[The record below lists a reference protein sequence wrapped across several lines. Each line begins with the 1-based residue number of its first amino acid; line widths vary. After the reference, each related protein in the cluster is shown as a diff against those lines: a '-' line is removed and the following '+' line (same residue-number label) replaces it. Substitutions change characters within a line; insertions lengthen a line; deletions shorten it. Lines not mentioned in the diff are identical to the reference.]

1 MYSLQGIPDEGS
13 DCMKI
18 EKVNENQIRCT
29 LTREDLAERQLKLSE
44 LAYGTEKAKL
54 LFRDMMQQAA
64 YEFGFEA
71 DDIPLMIEAIPL
83 SADTIIL
90 VITKVEYPE
99 ELDTRF
105 ARFSDPDP
113 EDVYGELSGDGAAA
127 EPHGADDILGLFRKM
142 QEEREKTDEKQTDGS
157 GVSVGVHETGQNE
170 KNEKSPVNVLV
181 DITKLFVFQDL
192 EEVTRLARILDG
204 FYKGRN
210 DLYKNVLTHKY
221 YLLVSKSKQTPEE
234 FNKVCNILSEYAAQ
248 QSYTPAV
255 GAFFEEHYQKILK
268 GKALQTLAA
277 L

>member
-1 MYSLQGIPDEGS
+1 
-13 DCMKI
+13 MKI
-18 EKVNENQIRCT
+18 EKVNDNQIRCT
-29 LTREDLAERQLKLSE
+29 LTREDLAERQIKLSE

-105 ARFSDPDP
+105 SKFSDPDS
-113 EDVYGELSGDGAAA
+113 EDIYEDIINASAQDTA
-127 EPHGADDILGLFRKM
+127 EGADDILGLFKR
-142 QEEREKTDEKQTDGS
+142 QEANKAQSDKQKDNSFVALDNGKKEDK
-157 GVSVGVHETGQNE
+157 GNPVS
-170 KNEKSPVNVLV
+170 VLV

-192 EEVTRLARILDG
+192 TEVTRLAHILKG
-204 FYKGRN
+204 FYTGSN
-210 DLYKNVLTHKY
+210 DLYKNRMTHRY
-221 YLLVSKSKQTPEE
+221 YLLVSKSSQSPEA
-234 FNKVCNILSEYAAQ
+234 FNKVCNILSEYASQ
-248 QSYTPAV
+248 QSYTPATE
-255 GAFFEEHYQKILK
+255 AFFREHYELILK
-268 GKALQTLAA
+268 KDALQTLAV